1 MPLRRFLLQPG
12 NITGEASHWPA
23 AVSCNDLQ
31 FFFIHHWQQILVN
44 VQQMQRRIQLGS
56 FRMLCTSSALQQKT
70 TSCVSMTQITL
81 QWTSTRCS
89 SRSRQASMKICRQ
102 LSTRLTKRCKP
113 LLRRA
118 TQTSGVCPTL
128 LKRQRLQER
137 QRQRQRLSST
147 GATSWCPCRGSSA
160 AA

>member
-1 MPLRRFLLQPG
+1 MHLRRFLLQPG
-12 NITGEASHWPA
+12 NITGDLVIGQQLYPA
-23 AVSCNDLQ
+23 MTRT
-31 FFFIHHWQQILVN
+31 FFFKHHWQQILVN
-44 VQQMQRRIQLGS
+44 IQQMQRRIQLGF

-81 QWTSTRCS
+81 QWTSTSCS
-89 SRSRQASMKICRQ
+89 SRSRQASIKICRQ

-118 TQTSGVCPTL
+118 TQASGVCPTL
-128 LKRQRLQER
+128 LKRKRLQER